1 MNVHPPTPRVRRV
14 ATVAAI
20 PLAMVMAGG
29 LVWSASN
36 AAFSAETR
44 NSGNNW
50 ATGAVVLTDD
60 DGGSARFQA
69 SGIIPGQTDTKCITV
84 TSNSTVAGT
93 VKLYNLN
100 AVTSGVGLDDHIMIS
115 VDQGT
120 GGSFSTCTGFVQG
133 STIVPTQ
140 SLTTMNAAY
149 SGFATGAG
157 SWVTAGTA
165 GETQSYRF
173 TWTFDTTGLTQAQI
187 DAMQGAHT
195 GVDFE
200 WEIENN

>member
-1 MNVHPPTPRVRRV
+1 VHIHPPTRRMSRVT
-14 ATVAAI
+14 AFAAV
-20 PLAMVMAGG
+20 PLAMLMAGG
-29 LVWSASN
+29 LIWNASY
-36 AAFSAETR
+36 AAFSADTR

-69 SGIIPGQTDTKCITV
+69 SGIIPSQTDTKCITV
-84 TSNSTVAGT
+84 ISNSTLAGT

-100 AVTSGVGLDDHIMIS
+100 AITSGVGLEDHIKIS

-120 GGSFSTCTGFVQG
+120 GGSFSTCTGFVKG
-133 STIVPTQ
+133 STIVATQ
-140 SLTTMNAAY
+140 SLTAMNATF
-149 SGFATGAG
+149 SSFATGAG
-157 SWVTAGTA
+157 SWVTSGSP

-187 DAMQGAHT
+187 DALQGAHT

-200 WEIENN
+200 WEIQNN